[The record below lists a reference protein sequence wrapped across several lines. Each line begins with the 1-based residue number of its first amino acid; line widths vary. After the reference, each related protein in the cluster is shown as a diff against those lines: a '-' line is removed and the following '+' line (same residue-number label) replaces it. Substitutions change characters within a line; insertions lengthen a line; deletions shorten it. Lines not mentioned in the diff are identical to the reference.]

1 MKLRHLQQWILVTDL
16 AWVGMAMFGADFLR
30 YGPRWAAADRLSIHA
45 LLPYLTATWLI
56 WSVMSFWMRLD
67 CFGGGWRFPAAA
79 SQLLVAIVCTMSLVL
94 TASYLAQHYVSRLAL
109 GYFAILLF
117 IGFVGIRYM
126 ALLLLRAR
134 YLAGAVRRLV
144 IAGSGSV
151 ARELAVRIERHP
163 EMLCK
168 VVGFLSPEDNGPAI
182 NLPNSS
188 SGVSV
193 STLGVVELLR
203 RQQIDELILALPK
216 PAWPEVLNL
225 AARCRE
231 YDISVSIVPQP
242 YELYLSKPEFLDLDG
257 LPILQLQR
265 PPYSSAVWGWWKR
278 TADILIGSILVAVAL
293 PIALP
298 AAAVLRWRKGKGFRR
313 EIRCGQNGGPFSM
326 LRLNVDRPL
335 TEPNGFE
342 RWLEMLSITEL
353 PQLWNVLCGDM
364 TLVGPRPESPE
375 RVRRYSEWQR
385 QRLSVK
391 PGMTGLAQ
399 VHGLRDQSSSEE
411 KTRFDLQYLLAP
423 SPLSDVS
430 LLLQTLWTLA
440 IRVVRWLR
448 FLRSS
453 ASSLPE
459 EAHPT
464 YTSELVPEAVQNAH
478 RSQSSAD

>member
-1 MKLRHLQQWILVTDL
+1 MKPRHLQLWILVTDL
-16 AWVGMAMFGADFLR
+16 AWVGMAMLGADFLR
-30 YGPRWAAADRLSIHA
+30 YGSHWDAGVRLSIHA
-45 LLPYLTATWLI
+45 LLPYLAATWLI

-67 CFGGGWRFPAAA
+67 CFGGGWRFAAAA
-79 SQLLVAIVCTMSLVL
+79 SQLLVVIVCMMSFLL
-94 TASYLAQHYVSRLAL
+94 TASYLARHFVSRLAL
-109 GYFAILLF
+109 GYFAVLLF
-117 IGFVGIRYM
+117 VGFVGIRYM
-126 ALLLLRAR
+126 ARLLLRAR
-134 YLAGAVRRLV
+134 YLAGAVRHVV
-144 IAGSGSV
+144 IAGSGTV
-151 ARELAVRIERHP
+151 ARELATKIERHP

-168 VVGFLSPEDNGPAI
+168 VVGFLSPEDSGPAI
-182 NLPNSS
+182 NVPTAAST
-188 SGVSV
+188 VSV

-203 RQQIDELILALPK
+203 GQQVDELILALPK

-225 AARCRE
+225 AGRCRE
-231 YDISVSIVPQP
+231 SGISVSLVPQP
-242 YELYLSKPEFLDLDG
+242 YELYLSRPEFLDLDG

-265 PPYSSAVWGWWKR
+265 PPYSSPVWSWWKR
-278 TADILIGSILVAVAL
+278 TADILIGSILVALAL

-298 AAAVLRWRKGKGFRR
+298 AAAVLRWKKSKSFRR
-313 EIRCGQNGGPFSM
+313 EIRCGRNGGQFSM

-335 TEPNGFE
+335 TEPNRFE

-353 PQLWNVLCGDM
+353 PQLWNVLRGDM

-375 RVRRYSEWQR
+375 RVRRYSDWQR

-399 VHGLRDQSSSEE
+399 VHGLRDHSSSEE

-440 IRVVRWLR
+440 IRVVRWPR

-453 ASSLPE
+453 ASSSPE
-459 EAHPT
+459 
-464 YTSELVPEAVQNAH
+464 
-478 RSQSSAD
+478 